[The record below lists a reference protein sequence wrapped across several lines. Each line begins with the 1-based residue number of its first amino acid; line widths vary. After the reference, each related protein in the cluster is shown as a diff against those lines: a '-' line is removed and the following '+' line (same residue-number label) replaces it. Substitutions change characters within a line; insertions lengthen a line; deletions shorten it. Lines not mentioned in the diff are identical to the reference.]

1 VSKTITDV
9 FSAPVEV
16 RQEPEL
22 DNTDISVVVVAYDL
36 PQDVFSDTLSG
47 LADQQIDRDMSPF
60 EVVIVNNGVDF
71 DLTKTLNG
79 YDLNTALISCEYN
92 VGITRAR
99 NISAQVSNGNLLMF
113 LEDDGVPD
121 ENWVSS
127 HYRIHNQ
134 NDICACRGR
143 VIPKSNTILNYL
155 QDHYDLGP
163 ESMPWFINTEGNF
176 SIERDAFARVGGFD
190 GDLEGRAGHEGAV
203 LTYQLINNDAD
214 RNDII
219 YHPDPVIY
227 HDYSD
232 SILDYLKKGQTI
244 NESVKTINEKYPGLF
259 EFMES
264 YDEVENSSPELSNH
278 ERLLI
283 VAIQGMRAII
293 ARI

>member
-1 VSKTITDV
+1 MTKTITDLS
-9 FSAPVEV
+9 SAPVELC
-16 RQEPEL
+16 QEPEIE
-22 DNTDISVVVVAYDL
+22 NTDISVVIVTYNV

-71 DLTKTLNG
+71 DLNKALNR
-79 YDLNTALISCEYN
+79 YDLNPALVSCDYN

-99 NISAQVSNGNLLMF
+99 NIGAQMSNGNVLMF

-134 NDICACRGR
+134 SDVRACRGR
-143 VIPKSNTILNYL
+143 VVPKSNTILNHL
-155 QDHYDLGP
+155 QSHYDLGP
-163 ESMPWFINTEGNF
+163 EPMPWFTNTEGNF
-176 SIERDAFARVGGFD
+176 SIKRDAFAQVGGFD

-203 LTYQLINNDAD
+203 LTYQLINDGVD
-214 RNDII
+214 RNDVI

-232 SILDYLKKGQTI
+232 SILDYLKKGQTMDDSIKAI
-244 NESVKTINEKYPGLF
+244 NRKYPGLF
-259 EFMES
+259 EFTRS
-264 YDEVENSSPELSNH
+264 YDEAENSGPELSNH
-278 ERLLI
+278 ERLLV
-283 VAIQGMRAII
+283 VAIQGIRAVI